1 MLIQPIVEN
10 AVFHGLET
18 LTGSGVVTVTVR
30 RDEKNLLLTVAD
42 TGGGMDVKTE
52 QSLRQ
57 AMQAYDRK
65 QKIPEDSPG
74 IGFMNV
80 YRRLRLFYGNS
91 AVFRMKNEQGK
102 GLEIRMELPLSAF
115 PRKKKSGQEKKE

>member
-1 MLIQPIVEN
+1 M
-10 AVFHGLET
+10 FHGLET

-65 QKIPEDSPG
+65 QKIPEVPPAS
-74 IGFMNV
+74 V
-80 YRRLRLFYGNS
+80 S
-91 AVFRMKNEQGK
+91 
-102 GLEIRMELPLSAF
+102 
-115 PRKKKSGQEKKE
+115 

>member
-1 MLIQPIVEN
+1 M
-10 AVFHGLET
+10 F
-18 LTGSGVVTVTVR
+18 TVR